1 MLHGID
7 ISNYQRGLRIADI
20 QADFVIV
27 KASEGVGYADPSAK
41 DLAHQTLQSGRRLG
55 MYHFAHPGK
64 NTAQAEAEWFLKIV
78 QPYICKAILAL
89 DWEADTISDTAWA
102 KEWLDIVYQ
111 KSGVRPWIYMSE
123 SVANR
128 YDWSDV
134 AKGYRLWMA
143 QYRSTQPA
151 YQYDMR
157 KAGTPG
163 AVRRWPSIICWQW
176 SDNGRLKA
184 AGHDPDRIQ
193 KLVNEKL
200 KPKSVDELAEEV
212 IAGKWG
218 NGETR
223 TKRLTQAG
231 HDAAAV
237 QKRVNELLEE
247 RSRSYHTVRAGDT
260 LSAIARRYGTSV
272 AQLVSWNH
280 IADPDRIRVGERLRV
295 H

>member
-78 QPYICKAILAL
+78 QPYIGKAILAL

-128 YDWSDV
+128 YDWTDV
-134 AKGYRLWMA
+134 AKDYRLWMA
-143 QYRSTQPA
+143 QYRSCLLYT
-151 YQYDMR
+151 
-157 KAGTPG
+157 
-163 AVRRWPSIICWQW
+163 S
-176 SDNGRLKA
+176 
-184 AGHDPDRIQ
+184 
-193 KLVNEKL
+193 
-200 KPKSVDELAEEV
+200 
-212 IAGKWG
+212 
-218 NGETR
+218 
-223 TKRLTQAG
+223 
-231 HDAAAV
+231 DAAD
-237 QKRVNELLEE
+237 E
-247 RSRSYHTVRAGDT
+247 
-260 LSAIARRYGTSV
+260 
-272 AQLVSWNH
+272 
-280 IADPDRIRVGERLRV
+280 
-295 H
+295 